1 MPNLLR
7 RSLMRASMA
16 NSGPAEPKTS
26 TAPVNRQSRSAAS
39 PRPPTCGAQ
48 PALLRVVAWHP
59 VSVDVSIPELCWR
72 PGGGI
77 AHSGTLLPE
86 QNPALLPASAAAV
99 QAFGNASRMRPLG
112 HSSAAARKHFSRARR
127 WVCAP
132 ARAVPKARASLA

>member
-1 MPNLLR
+1 
-7 RSLMRASMA
+7 MA
-16 NSGPAEPKTS
+16 NSGQAEPKTS

-59 VSVDVSIPELCWR
+59 VSVDVSIPNCF
-72 PGGGI
+72 GGRAAGLLTLV
-77 AHSGTLLPE
+77 TLLPE